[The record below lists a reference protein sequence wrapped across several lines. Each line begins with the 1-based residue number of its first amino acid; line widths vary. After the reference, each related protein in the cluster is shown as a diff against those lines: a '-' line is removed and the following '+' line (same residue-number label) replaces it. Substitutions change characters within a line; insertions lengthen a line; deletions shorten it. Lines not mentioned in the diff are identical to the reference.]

1 MSERL
6 ESVMVTPSTE
16 AGGLLFMDPA
26 DIAKNIDT
34 LKVAGLDVSSAD
46 LFTDEILA
54 AM

>member
-1 MSERL
+1 
-6 ESVMVTPSTE
+6 MVTPATT
-16 AGGLLFMDPA
+16 AKGLLYMDPS

-34 LKVAGLDVSSAD
+34 LKLAGVDVSSAD